1 MKNWMKVL
9 PLSVLLYSGV
19 AIAQTTGP
27 TQEEAEEQGL
37 FYWAQKPV
45 SCSSGDKIV
54 EMMTEVGESP
64 TIWME
69 GLVGFP
75 NGAMTMSKF
84 VVAINPTTTPPTW
97 TLIEFT
103 DGGSQGCILGH
114 GQGNINIGQVQM
126 QKGVGT

>member
-1 MKNWMKVL
+1 MKNWIKVL

>member
-1 MKNWMKVL
+1 
-9 PLSVLLYSGV
+9 VLLYSGV

>member
-1 MKNWMKVL
+1 MKVL